1 MRVDTPE
8 DLRYTA
14 EHEWAKIEGD
24 VVIVGITDFAQEALG
39 EIVYV
44 ELPDSGTEISR
55 GEAFGAV
62 ESTKS
67 VSDLLAP
74 VSGKV
79 VEVNESL
86 IDSPEIINS
95 DPYVDGWIVKFS
107 HYDTKELEE
116 LMDSDEYSGYIQ
128 GELEEE

>member
-1 MRVDTPE
+1 MDTPE

-14 EHEWAKIEGD
+14 EHEWAKIEGE
-24 VVIVGITDFAQEALG
+24 VVIIGITDFAQEALG

-44 ELPDSGTEISR
+44 ELPDHGDEISR
-55 GEAFGAV
+55 GETFGAV

-74 VSGKV
+74 VGGEV
-79 VEVNESL
+79 AEVNESL

-107 HYDTKELEE
+107 HFDTKELEE
-116 LMDSDEYSGYIQ
+116 LMNSDEYSAYIQ
-128 GELEEE
+128 GEIEEE